1 MRCEVLFLYGCR
13 FRQRDRVMQAY
24 FYLFRGGIR
33 GKRGIVS
40 RATKCIF
47 CLLCFSLVGIMSG
60 EDGGRES
67 ACVECGF

>member
-1 MRCEVLFLYGCR
+1 
-13 FRQRDRVMQAY
+13 MQAY